1 MRAFARPFNQV
12 RPISLDPYFSKHPE
26 GSCLASF
33 GDTRVLCTA
42 SVEERVPH
50 FMKNTGTGWITAE
63 YGMLPRSTHT
73 RTDREASRGK
83 QSGRTHEIQRLI
95 GRSLRAVTDLAA
107 LGERQIRIDC
117 DVLQADGGTRTTAIT
132 GAYVALHFALL
143 KLKEKQLIR
152 VFPLKAQ
159 VAALSVGVV
168 DGVFLADLDYA
179 EDSRADI
186 DANFVFTSED
196 QLVEVQACGE
206 KRAFLE
212 REFQEMLDL
221 AREGAVEI
229 FQHQKKILEA

>member
-1 MRAFARPFNQV
+1 
-12 RPISLDPYFSKHPE
+12 
-26 GSCLASF
+26 
-33 GDTRVLCTA
+33 
-42 SVEERVPH
+42 
-50 FMKNTGTGWITAE
+50 
-63 YGMLPRSTHT
+63 
-73 RTDREASRGK
+73 
-83 QSGRTHEIQRLI
+83 
-95 GRSLRAVTDLAA
+95 
-107 LGERQIRIDC
+107 
-117 DVLQADGGTRTTAIT
+117 VLQADGGTRTTAIT